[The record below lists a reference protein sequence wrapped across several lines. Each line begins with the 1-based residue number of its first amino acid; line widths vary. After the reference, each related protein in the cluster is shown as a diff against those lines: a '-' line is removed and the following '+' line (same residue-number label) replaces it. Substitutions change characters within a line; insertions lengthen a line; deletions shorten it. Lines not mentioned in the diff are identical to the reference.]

1 MPTQYARACPFMPPP
16 SPLPPSPPPPPPP
29 PSEPPSVPP
38 PSPPGGG
45 SPPPP
50 QEWVSLAPMPT
61 GRTDFGAAVLNGK
74 AYVCGGF
81 KPGGAWR
88 EAYATC
94 DVYDPV
100 ADSWTSVAQP
110 FPTAAYGCAV
120 VALGEDIYV
129 VGGARSGTQSHMKNL
144 QKLDVAS
151 GAWSQ
156 LPQMTHTRYYFIL
169 LHILASRS
177 HGYIGAY

>member
-74 AYVCGGF
+74 AYICGGS

-120 VALGEDIYV
+120 VALGEPTWSVRRCAIRYPEPYEEPTKTGRRIRCLESAAANDAHEV
-129 VGGARSGTQSHMKNL
+129 PTFSG
-144 QKLDVAS
+144 
-151 GAWSQ
+151 
-156 LPQMTHTRYYFIL
+156 
-169 LHILASRS
+169 S
-177 HGYIGAY
+177 HGRHHLRRSR